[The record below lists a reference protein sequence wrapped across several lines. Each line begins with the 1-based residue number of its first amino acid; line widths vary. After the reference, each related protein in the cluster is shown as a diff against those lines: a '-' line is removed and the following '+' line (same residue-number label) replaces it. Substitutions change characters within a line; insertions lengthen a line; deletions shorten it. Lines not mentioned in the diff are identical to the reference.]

1 MAVAIPAI
9 ENTGLFLVMLDRRAS
24 EHRYSGSPAL
34 SRRSVLP
41 TSILSENNKVY
52 LRSHRLLKFDFVVY
66 SVGLFFR

>member
-9 ENTGLFLVMLDRRAS
+9 ENTGLFLVRLVRKS
-24 EHRYSGSPAL
+24 SKHRYSGWPSL

-52 LRSHRLLKFDFVVY
+52 LRSHRLLKFDFVVH